1 MKNEKM
7 NLHKMEPW
15 LAESKTCMYNLS
27 ESGFRNLT
35 YKDIF
40 EKANISVKD
49 LLSLSL
55 DDMDTKGSENL
66 RKEISKIYNNI
77 STKQILV
84 TTGTSEAI
92 LLFFMQMKDEKVD
105 VIYFSPVFQTLIEI
119 PKFMGLQLKEVKLKE
134 TNNYR
139 INYKELDKIIDDNRT
154 TVIII
159 NSPHNPTGMVI
170 NDYDIFELKKLKEEH
185 NNIIYLFDEHYRF
198 INSNNEITD
207 SLLFKVGEGVATGS
221 MIKCFGCVG
230 LRIGWIIDSEQNIE
244 MMRNLK
250 DYTTHS
256 LNSSVDYISTELL
269 KSQEKF
275 LSENNS
281 TIIENINCFDKI
293 VNRNSNILTWIK
305 PEGGIVGFP
314 RFKNIKNCTKLIKRL
329 LEEESVSLLPGY
341 TFEQPDSFRICFG
354 LEKERFT
361 EAMLKFEQFIN
372 RNLEG

>member
-15 LAESKTCMYNLS
+15 LNESKTCMYNLS

-170 NDYDIFELKKLKEEH
+170 NDYDI
-185 NNIIYLFDEHYRF
+185 
-198 INSNNEITD
+198 
-207 SLLFKVGEGVATGS
+207 
-221 MIKCFGCVG
+221 
-230 LRIGWIIDSEQNIE
+230 
-244 MMRNLK
+244 
-250 DYTTHS
+250 
-256 LNSSVDYISTELL
+256 LN
-269 KSQEKF
+269 
-275 LSENNS
+275 
-281 TIIENINCFDKI
+281 
-293 VNRNSNILTWIK
+293 
-305 PEGGIVGFP
+305 
-314 RFKNIKNCTKLIKRL
+314 
-329 LEEESVSLLPGY
+329 
-341 TFEQPDSFRICFG
+341 
-354 LEKERFT
+354 
-361 EAMLKFEQFIN
+361 
-372 RNLEG
+372 